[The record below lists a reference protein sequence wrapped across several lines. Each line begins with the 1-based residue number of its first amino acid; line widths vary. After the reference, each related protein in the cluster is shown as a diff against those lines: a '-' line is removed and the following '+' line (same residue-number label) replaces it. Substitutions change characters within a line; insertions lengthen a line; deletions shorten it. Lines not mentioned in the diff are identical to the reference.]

1 MTVPIPPTR
10 LSTDYALRSMAD
22 VVEDL
27 FNEFAPALA
36 MDTVVRVVRRC
47 GRELAIDGSSSTY
60 LLHTRAHSR
69 LQDRATSKQT
79 TSRGRDREDSH
90 RSGHEDERKSS

>member
-1 MTVPIPPTR
+1 MTVPIPPPR
-10 LSTDYALRSMAD
+10 LSTDYSLRSMAD

-27 FNEFAPALA
+27 FNEFGPMLA
-36 MDTVVRVVRRC
+36 KDTVVRVVRLC

-69 LQDRATSKQT
+69 LQDRAANNQT
-79 TSRGRDREDSH
+79 TASGRDREDSH
-90 RSGHEDERKSS
+90 GASHEDERKS

>member
-27 FNEFAPALA
+27 FNEFGPALA
-36 MDTVVRVVRRC
+36 KDTVVRVVRRC

-60 LLHTRAHSR
+60 LLHTRARRR
-69 LQDRATSKQT
+69 LQDRAMSAQT
-79 TSRGRDREDSH
+79 TARGRGREGGH
-90 RSGHEDERKSS
+90 RTGHEDERKSS